1 MDILW
6 QELTF
11 GIAGS
16 RELAVVMIRLVAA
29 IILGAA
35 IGIEREIAGKSAG
48 VRTHI
53 LVTLGT
59 AVFVI
64 AVERFGMTTDG
75 LSRVIQGIVTGIG
88 FIGAGTIIKLS
99 EEREV
104 RGLTT
109 SAGIWIAAAIGV
121 TAGLGAVGLAVVGTV
136 FTLLVLTLLVAVDNW
151 INRGELTTAK
161 PSNERQKANRRR
173 DDNPQD

>member
-6 QELTF
+6 QELTH
-11 GIAGS
+11 GIAGGP
-16 RELAVVMIRLVAA
+16 ELTIVMIRLLAA

-48 VRTHI
+48 VRTHV
-53 LVTLGT
+53 LVALGT
-59 AVFVI
+59 TIFVL
-64 AVERFGMTTDG
+64 ATERFGMTSEG
-75 LSRVIQGIVTGIG
+75 LSRVIQGIITGIG

-121 TAGLGAVGLAVVGTV
+121 TVGLGAVGLAIVGTV
-136 FTLLVLTLLVAVDNW
+136 FTLLVLTVMVAIDNW
-151 INRGELTTAK
+151 INKGKLTTER
-161 PSNERQKANRRR
+161 PSKAGRQNSN
-173 DDNPQD
+173 DSE

>member
-11 GIAGS
+11 GIAGN
-16 RELAVVMIRLVAA
+16 RELTVVFIRLIAA
-29 IILGAA
+29 IIFGAA

-48 VRTHI
+48 VRTHM

-59 AVFVI
+59 TIFVV
-64 AVERFGMTTDG
+64 AVERFGMTPDG

-99 EEREV
+99 QERQV

-121 TAGLGAVGLAVVGTV
+121 TVGLGAVGLAAVGTV
-136 FTLLVLTLLVAVDNW
+136 FTILVLTLAVAIDKW
-151 INRGELTTAK
+151 INRKTPEVDRTNDRPNLK
-161 PSNERQKANRRR
+161 SKI
-173 DDNPQD
+173 